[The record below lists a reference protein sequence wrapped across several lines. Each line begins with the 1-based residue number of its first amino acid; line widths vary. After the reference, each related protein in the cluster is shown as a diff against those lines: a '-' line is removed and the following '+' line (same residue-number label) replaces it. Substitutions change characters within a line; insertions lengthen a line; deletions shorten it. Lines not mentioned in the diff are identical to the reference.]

1 MSFLKSLVEL
11 DIIKDSDRTPEKFQM
26 RERKAAAGLFNWEV
40 ELPITKSSSFP
51 NLSTPKID

>member
-40 ELPITKSSSFP
+40 ELPITKSFSFP
-51 NLSTPKID
+51 NLSTP